1 MQKYVF
7 FLLPRIFSAVR
18 HNIFGIFALF
28 IKIEDMGNES
38 SFRLNDRYKVRDV
51 QGEHI
56 ILKAGNVNSTVV
68 GFNETSN
75 YLWHKL
81 QGREFSLDDVV
92 RLLTDEFDVDA
103 DTARADAA
111 KWLDDM
117 RAQDFLA

>member
-1 MQKYVF
+1 M
-7 FLLPRIFSAVR
+7 
-18 HNIFGIFALF
+18 F

-38 SFRLNDRYKVRDV
+38 LFRLNDRYKVRDV

-117 RAQDFLA
+117 RAQDFLT